1 MSSKVRY
8 VVDTNVII
16 SALLL
21 ETGMPARAFR
31 YALQNGEILLSVE
44 LLEELNNV
52 LGREKFN
59 RYLTREERE
68 EFLETLVER
77 SVLVE
82 LVEKVQECRDPKD
95 DKILELALSGG
106 AEYIITGDRDLLVLN
121 PFRGVQIVTPDEFL
135 QMRSGG

>member
-16 SALLL
+16 SALLF